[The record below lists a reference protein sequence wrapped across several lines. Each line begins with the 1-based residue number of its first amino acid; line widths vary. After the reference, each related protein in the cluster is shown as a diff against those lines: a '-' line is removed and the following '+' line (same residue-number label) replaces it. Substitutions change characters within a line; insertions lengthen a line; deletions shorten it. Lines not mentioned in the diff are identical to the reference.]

1 MHDSHTDAY
10 ILRPVSLQIYLP
22 PRAFTSPPPPRHTH
36 AHTRPAPL
44 CSQCIISFLHMQ
56 APGNQG
62 ATEETVRAAF
72 FASPGVAWDAGPG
85 RESRRQRH
93 RHLGPSAFAPCFLP
107 QPQPHSSRPMYLVSR
122 TTKNLTIQTRTE
134 LRVNGYPEQQNHLKR
149 SQEADIRSPCRE
161 RPDLP

>member
-1 MHDSHTDAY
+1 MYSQTCFFTNIPPSTCLH
-10 ILRPVSLQIYLP
+10 LP
-22 PRAFTSPPPPRHTH
+22 PTHPHTH

-44 CSQCIISFLHMQ
+44 CSQCMISFLHMQ

-62 ATEETVRAAF
+62 DTEETVKAAF
-72 FASPGVAWDAGPG
+72 SASPGVAWDAGPG

-93 RHLGPSAFAPCFLP
+93 QHLGLCAFAPCFLP

-134 LRVNGYPEQQNHLKR
+134 LRVNGYPKQQNHLKR
-149 SQEADIRSPCRE
+149 SQETDIRSPYRE